1 MSAVETVSMLTR
13 DGVRLDADV
22 YRPSIRSECPV
33 LLMRQPYGRKI
44 ASTVTYA
51 HPSWYAAHGY
61 LVVIQDV
68 RGRGS
73 SEGEFDPFVHERED
87 GYDAVEWAARLPG
100 ANGRV
105 GMYGFSYQGMTQLYA
120 AAARPPSLRAICP
133 AMIGHDLDRDWTY
146 EGGAFRLQA
155 NLAWAVQLA
164 AESAR
169 REGDD
174 GAFGTLARAIKALP
188 LTDATPAMPA
198 ALEPFLA
205 STAYREWIDR
215 EHDEEYWAQLSPR
228 RHLTG
233 VDLPM
238 LHIGGWYDSFLSGTL
253 SCYLALA
260 ERCRSSQRLLIG
272 PWAHLSWGR
281 RVGDMDFGAEASSP
295 VDRLQLEWFDHF
307 LAERADLPGTQSA
320 VTLFELGSKRW
331 RGFERWPK
339 ASGMPLYL
347 RSAGLAAMRSD
358 DGRLEPAAESA
369 SIEDTFV
376 HDPSRPAPSIG
387 GHAGFGAGPVER
399 SAVDERTDVLVYTAR
414 PFEVETSVAGEVEAH
429 LWSVA
434 DTPSFDLC
442 VVLSEVHG
450 NGRVYPLT
458 QGYLRVREHQGVQ
471 CHVVQMR
478 AMCARFEK
486 GNALRISVSAACFP
500 SYDVNP
506 GTGAR
511 VAESRLAD
519 QQITTVRVLSGA
531 DYPSHVRLP
540 SLEQRPL

>member
-1 MSAVETVSMLTR
+1 MSAVETISMLTR

-22 YRPSIRSECPV
+22 YRPSTLADCPV
-33 LLMRQPYGRKI
+33 LLMRQPYGRRI

-68 RGRGS
+68 RGRGT
-73 SEGEFDPFVHERED
+73 SEGEFEPFVHERDD
-87 GYDAVEWAARLPG
+87 GYDTVEWAARLPG

-133 AMIGHDLDRDWTY
+133 AMIGYDLDRDWTY
-146 EGGAFRLQA
+146 EGGAFRLQG

-169 REGDD
+169 REGDED
-174 GAFGTLARAIKALP
+174 RFAALARAARALP
-188 LTDATPAMPA
+188 LTDTTPAMPA
-198 ALEPFLA
+198 ALEPFL
-205 STAYREWIDR
+205 SSSPYREWLDR
-215 EHDEEYWAQLSPR
+215 ELDEEYWAKLSPR
-228 RHLTG
+228 RQLAG

-260 ERCRSSQRLLIG
+260 DRCRSSQQLLIG
-272 PWAHLSWGR
+272 PWAHLAWGR
-281 RVGDMDFGAEASSP
+281 RVGDLDFGAEASSP

-307 LAERADLPGTQSA
+307 LAERANAPRAQSA
-320 VTLFELGSKRW
+320 VQLFELGSKRW
-331 RGFERWPK
+331 RTFQRWPK
-339 ASGMPLYL
+339 PSVEQLYL
-347 RSAGLAAMRSD
+347 CSTGLAAMRSD
-358 DGRLEPAAESA
+358 DGRLEPATESTGG
-369 SIEDTFV
+369 EDVFV

-399 SAVDERTDVLVYTAR
+399 SAVDERADVLVYTTR
-414 PFEVETSVAGEVEAH
+414 PFEVDTSFAGEVEAH
-429 LWSVA
+429 LWSTA
-434 DTPSFDLC
+434 DTRSFDLC
-442 VVLSEVHG
+442 VVLSEVLG
-450 NGRVYPLT
+450 NGRVYPIT

-478 AMCARFEK
+478 AMCASIEK
-486 GNALRISVSAACFP
+486 GHALRVSVSAACFP
-500 SYDVNP
+500 SHDVNP
-506 GTGAR
+506 GTGAL
-511 VAESRLAD
+511 VAQSRLAD

-531 DYPSHVRLP
+531 HNPSHIRLP
-540 SLEQRPL
+540 SLERGPI